1 MSEIQVF
8 TDSQLALRV
17 VMLQALADHIN
28 REFRYAKGELAERMA
43 RGDRLTARDGASKL
57 GSVSLSDP
65 KPVATV
71 SDEAAFR
78 DYMSV
83 KYGDEAQAQVELGD
97 AAEICAVLAD
107 TGHEDLFSVREV
119 FPDWV
124 RENALRDALVRE
136 VPGVTVTTPAG
147 VLSACTE
154 EAAVEAV
161 KSAISSSGV
170 LAIEGGAA

>member
-17 VMLQALADHIN
+17 VMLKALADHIN

-107 TGHEDLFSVREV
+107 TGHEDCFRCVRCS
-119 FPDWV
+119 
-124 RENALRDALVRE
+124 RIGCGENALRDALVRE
-136 VPGVTVTTPAG
+136 VPGVTVTTRR
-147 VLSACTE
+147 VCCRR
-154 EAAVEAV
+154 VRRRR
-161 KSAISSSGV
+161 
-170 LAIEGGAA
+170 

>member
-17 VMLQALADHIN
+17 VMLKALADHIN

-107 TGHEDLFSVREV
+107 TGMRICFRCVRCSRIGCGRTRCGMRLC
-119 FPDWV
+119 V
-124 RENALRDALVRE
+124 RFR
-136 VPGVTVTTPAG
+136 G
-147 VLSACTE
+147 
-154 EAAVEAV
+154 
-161 KSAISSSGV
+161 
-170 LAIEGGAA
+170 